1 MSLVTEPPHLNRI
14 WAGRAFAF
22 VGIVVVAASMR
33 TAVAS
38 VSPILD
44 LISRDVDFT
53 PVTVGILG
61 MLSPIAFS
69 VFGLAA
75 PWFARRVGL
84 EWALMIGVF
93 LIGVGQVLRAL
104 SSETTVF
111 LGWSIVALAGIGAS
125 NVLLPPL
132 IKKYFPDKI
141 AFMSA
146 LYVSVAVASTM
157 FPPLLAAPLADV
169 FNWRLSIA
177 SWSIVAFVAII
188 PWAALLVRRRSV
200 DKPATPRHTNRITRL
215 VWKSPT
221 SWAIMLGFAIA
232 SVNAYTSFAWL
243 PSLLRDQVGMTAAE
257 AGSSLALYVLLGLA
271 PALFA
276 PMLVAR
282 LKNVSF
288 LFYLSSAALLIG
300 TTGLLVIPD
309 TATLLW
315 VALLGLGPL
324 LFPVCL
330 VLINLRTRTQE
341 GSVALSGMSQGVGY
355 AIGAL
360 GPLAVGLIH
369 AATPSWAP
377 MLFMM
382 MGTALVGAVAGFI
395 MRKNVMVDGTQVGSP
410 APPLPEEAAPDNQTP
425 AG

>member
-1 MSLVTEPPHLNRI
+1 MSLITDSPRLSRI
-14 WAGRAFAF
+14 WAGRTFAF
-22 VGIVVVAASMR
+22 VGIIVVAASMR

-38 VSPILD
+38 VSPILE
-44 LISRDVDFT
+44 LISTDVNFT
-53 PVTVGILG
+53 PVAVGILG
-61 MLSPIAFS
+61 MLSPVAFS
-69 VFGLAA
+69 VFGLTA

-84 EWALMIGVF
+84 EWALMIGVL
-93 LIGVGQVLRAL
+93 LIGMGQVLRAL
-104 SSETTVF
+104 SWETNVF

-157 FPPLLAAPLADV
+157 FPPLLSAPLAEAV
-169 FNWRLSIA
+169 NWRFSIA
-177 SWSIVAFVAII
+177 SWSIIAFAAIV

-200 DKPATPRHTNRITRL
+200 EKPTTPRHTHKITRL
-215 VWKSPT
+215 VWTSPT

-232 SVNAYTSFAWL
+232 SINAYTSFAWL
-243 PSLLRDQVGMTAAE
+243 PSLLRDRVGMTAAE
-257 AGSSLALYVLLGLA
+257 AGSSLALYVLFGLA

-282 LKNVSF
+282 MKNVSF
-288 LFYLSSAALLIG
+288 LYYLSSASLLIG
-300 TTGLLVIPD
+300 TTGLLVIPG

-341 GSVALSGMSQGVGY
+341 GSVALSGMAQGIGY

-369 AATPSWAP
+369 AATPSWTP
-377 MLFMM
+377 MLLMM
-382 MGTALVGAVAGFI
+382 MGTAAVGAVAGFI
-395 MRKNVMVDGTQVGSP
+395 MRKNIMVDGTQVGSP
-410 APPLPEEAAPDNQTP
+410 APPLPE
-425 AG
+425 

>member
-1 MSLVTEPPHLNRI
+1 MILGAPRRI

-38 VSPILD
+38 VSPILA
-44 LISRDVDFT
+44 LIGNDVHFT
-53 PVTVGILG
+53 PFTVGILG
-61 MLSPIAFS
+61 MLSPVAFS

-93 LIGVGQVLRAL
+93 LIGVGQILRAF
-104 SSETTVF
+104 SSETNAF
-111 LGWSIVALAGIGAS
+111 LGWSVVALAGIGAS

-132 IKKYFPDKI
+132 IKKYFPDRV

-157 FPPLLAAPLADV
+157 FPPLLSAPFAEAI
-169 FNWRLSIA
+169 NWRFSIA
-177 SWSIVAFVAII
+177 SWSIIAFVAII
-188 PWAALLVRRRSV
+188 PWAALLIRRRSV
-200 DKPATPRHTNRITRL
+200 DKPTLPHHTHKITRL

-221 SWAIMLGFAIA
+221 SWAITLGFAIA
-232 SVNAYTSFAWL
+232 SINAYTSFAWL
-243 PSLLRDQVGMTAAE
+243 PMMLQERVGMTAAQT
-257 AGSSLALYVLLGLA
+257 GSSLAFYVLLGLA

-276 PMLVAR
+276 PVLVAR
-282 LKNVSF
+282 MKNVSF
-288 LFYLSSAALLIG
+288 LYYLSSASLVAG
-300 TTGLLVIPD
+300 TTGLLLIPH

-330 VLINLRTRTQE
+330 VLINYRTRTQE
-341 GSVALSGMSQGVGY
+341 GSVALSGMAQGVGY

-360 GPLAVGLIH
+360 GPLGVGLIH
-369 AATPSWAP
+369 AATPSWTP
-377 MLFMM
+377 MLLMM
-382 MGTALVGAVAGFI
+382 MATGVVGAFAGFI
-395 MRKNVMVDGTQVGSP
+395 MRKNVMVDGTAVGSP
-410 APPLPEEAAPDNQTP
+410 APPPLS
-425 AG
+425 